1 MFAHLHV
8 RSWFSFLGGG
18 TPPEGLVA
26 RAARLGQRTLALTDA
41 HGLYGS
47 VRFQR
52 ACREYGVRPV
62 YGAEVRVDGYPLV
75 LLAGSEAGYANL
87 CDLLTCAH
95 LRDRLS
101 PSATLDEAAAHA
113 GDVWCLTGA
122 EGCRLWAL
130 LDAGR
135 PIDAVA
141 WVGTLKAVYG
151 ERLSVEVSD
160 ALTPGSRRRVGR
172 LLRIANRAGAPVL
185 ATNDVRH
192 GPRHDYRRYDLLT
205 CVREGTTVVEPH
217 PARPTNGQR
226 GLIDEAAL
234 WRRLPLP
241 AAFARAEEVADAC
254 RVELVPGEITPP
266 AARLPAGVTAGAHL
280 RALCERGLVKR
291 FGRPVPDAPRAQ
303 MEREI
308 SVIGGHDLDEFF
320 LVVHEL
326 VAEARRRGIRCA
338 GRGSAANSL
347 VAFLLGITNVD
358 PLKHRLLFE
367 RFLHAG
373 RKGTPDIDVDF
384 DSERRGEVIAWM
396 EERFGLEQTAMTA
409 TLVTYGVRS
418 ALRDVSKALGWPM
431 DTINRLAKVVPHGRA
446 GRVRDHRVA
455 IEGVLGSG
463 PLVDRLLEAVE
474 DLEGCPRHLGQHSG
488 GMVLSRRPLR
498 HFTPIQ
504 VSANGVKVVQFDKDD
519 VEALGL
525 VKLDVL
531 GLRMLATL
539 SEAGELLAVHEGH
552 APDIMRLPLDD
563 ARTFNLIRAG
573 RTLGCFQIE
582 SQGQLHLLGQ
592 NQPDTFDDLVTEI
605 ALFRPGPLQGNMVN
619 PFVRRRRGEE
629 PVEYDHPDL
638 EPVLSDT
645 FGVILFQEQV
655 LEVAHHFAGMPLDE
669 ADEFRRLMSKF
680 RDPGEMEGMR
690 GRFVAGA
697 VGRGVDAE
705 VANLVFERV
714 SKFVGYGFCR
724 SHAAA
729 FAQTVY
735 QSCWFKAHHTAA
747 YMAAV
752 MQHRPGMYALTTLVE
767 DARRMG
773 VDTRPPDLALSG
785 LRYALEPAGRRWAIR
800 MPLSAVREWT
810 PEKARAVV
818 WERMRRPFT
827 DLEDLWT
834 RWPLEVPELRQLAHS
849 GGLDALVGGD
859 ARRALWLLGVLET
872 RLGAPGQARAAA
884 LFDAPVIDEAL
895 DVPELTA
902 LGEDERLTWDYTAH
916 GAARAHPMGLIRRAL
931 SELEIRPLS
940 ACFGLGRLRRPGGPP
955 PRITVAGISVLRQR
969 PPTAKGVLFLTL
981 EDETGMMQCVVRP
994 QVLERLDHVVSSG
1007 GVIVRGVVHAAGN
1020 WRGLVVEDA
1029 WVLDGIFGGYSG
1041 HANFTSGRD
1050 THIVKPTSGVVG
1062 GQAVGR
1068 SGGKEARGP
1077 GSQET
1082 RARRVLPTA
1091 DSR

>member
-18 TPPEGLVA
+18 TSPEGLVA
-26 RAARLGQRTLALTDA
+26 RAARQGQRALALTDA
-41 HGLYGS
+41 HGLYGA

-52 ACREYGVRPV
+52 ACREHGVRPI
-62 YGAEVRVDGYPLV
+62 YGAEVSVDGHPLV

-87 CDLLTCAH
+87 CDVLTLAH
-95 LRDRLS
+95 HRDRLR
-101 PSATLDEAAAHA
+101 PEATLDEAAAHA

-135 PIDAVA
+135 PIDARD
-141 WVGTLKAVYG
+141 WLGTLRAAYG

-172 LLRIANRAGAPVL
+172 LVRAAGRAGVPLL

-205 CVREGTTVVEPH
+205 CVREGVTVFDPH
-217 PARPTNGQR
+217 PARPTNGER
-226 GLIDEAAL
+226 GLLDEAAL
-234 WRRLPLP
+234 RRRLPLP
-241 AAFARAEEVADAC
+241 AAFARAAEVADAC

-266 AARLPAGVTAGAHL
+266 AAQLPAGTTAEAHL
-280 RALCERGLVKR
+280 RALCERGLA
-291 FGRPVPDAPRAQ
+291 GRYGKPAPEAPRAQ
-303 MEREI
+303 MEHEL

-320 LVVHEL
+320 LVVHEV

-367 RFLHAG
+367 RFLHGG

-418 ALRDVSKALGWPM
+418 ALRDVAKALGWPM
-431 DTINRLAKVVPHGRA
+431 DTINRLSKAVPHGRA
-446 GRVRDHRVA
+446 GRVRQHRVA
-455 IEGVLGSG
+455 IESVLGPG

-488 GMVLSRRPLR
+488 GMILSRRPLR

-504 VSANGVKVVQFDKDD
+504 LSANGVKVTQFDKDD
-519 VEALGL
+519 AEALGL

-539 SEAGELLAVHEGH
+539 SESTELLARHEGR
-552 APDIMRLPLDD
+552 APALASLPLDD

-592 NQPDTFDDLVTEI
+592 NQPETFDDLVTEI

-619 PFVRRRRGEE
+619 PFVRRRRGQE
-629 PVEYDHPDL
+629 PVEYDHPSL
-638 EPVLSDT
+638 EPVLADT

-697 VGRGVDAE
+697 VARGVPPD
-705 VANLVFERV
+705 VADSVFERV

-735 QSCWFKAHHTAA
+735 QSCWLKAHHPAA

-767 DARRMG
+767 EARRMG
-773 VDTRPPDLALSG
+773 VETLPPDLARSG
-785 LRYALEPAGRRWAIR
+785 LRYGLERAGRRWAIR
-800 MPLSAVREWT
+800 MPLAAVREWT
-810 PEKARAVV
+810 PEKARTVL
-818 WERMRRPFT
+818 WERLCRPFR
-827 DLEDLWT
+827 DVEELWE
-834 RWPLEVPELRQLAHS
+834 RWPLGVPELRELAHG
-849 GGLDALVGGD
+849 GGLDELVAGD

-872 RLGAPGQARAAA
+872 RLGPPGRARATS
-884 LFDAPVIDEAL
+884 LFDAPVVDEEA
-895 DVPELTA
+895 DVPA
-902 LGEDERLTWDYTAH
+902 LRALAADERLTWDYHAQ
-916 GAARAHPMGLIRRAL
+916 GAARAHPMGLIRRSLA
-931 SELEIRPLS
+931 ELEIRPLS
-940 ACFGLGRLRRPGGPP
+940 ACYPLGRLRQHGRRH
-955 PRITVAGISVLRQR
+955 PRITVAGICVLRQR
-969 PPTAKGVLFLTL
+969 PPTAKGVMFLTL

-994 QVLERLDHVVSSG
+994 QVLERLDHVLRVG
-1007 GVIVRGVVHAAGN
+1007 GVIVRGAIHAAGN

-1050 THIVKPTSGVVG
+1050 ELVT
-1062 GQAVGR
+1062 R
-1068 SGGKEARGP
+1068 SGGLPARDVAVGM
-1077 GSQET
+1077 
-1082 RARRVLPTA
+1082 
-1091 DSR
+1091 